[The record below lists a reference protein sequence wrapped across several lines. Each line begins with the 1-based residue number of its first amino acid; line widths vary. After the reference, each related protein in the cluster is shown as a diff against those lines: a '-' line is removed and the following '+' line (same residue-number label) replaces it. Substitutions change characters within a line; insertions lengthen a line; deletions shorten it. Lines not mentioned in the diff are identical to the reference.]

1 MKKFIGIVLIAI
13 TAGWNFSQSE
23 KKMELSD
30 LALANVEA
38 LARGEDQSG
47 KICYYKGTTTYADYI
62 PCTADYPILVM
73 MVRVQMLTIP
83 KTRDNVMIK

>member
-30 LALANVEA
+30 L
-38 LARGEDQSG
+38 GEDQSG

-62 PCTADYPILVM
+62 PCTADYPNIG
-73 MVRVQMLTIP
+73 
-83 KTRDNVMIK
+83 KCGTRTNAYYSKDKGQCHD